1 MIVVASRA
9 LAPSALRSVRAA
21 TVNARRRCLQTAAA
35 ESAGTAEAYLEPV
48 QGRPGIVSLLL
59 NRPKAKN
66 AISMKL
72 LKVRSRRAPLNRA
85 SRSRGRTG
93 LSPSRRTPTPSVYQE
108 FQECLDK
115 VQFDKDTRVLIV
127 RSSTVGSFCA
137 GADLIERASMSKA
150 QVDKFLLDLRRAL
163 GTLERLPVPTIAAID
178 GPALG
183 GGLELGLACDLRV
196 AGHSVTKIGL
206 PEVKLGI
213 IPGAGGT
220 QRLTRLL
227 GLAKAKDLIF
237 TARIMTAQEAHQIGV
252 VDYVSDPEGTAVDK
266 ALELAA
272 QMSANAPL
280 ALKAAKQAISR
291 VPELGLESG
300 LDFERASYEPLLHT
314 KDRLE
319 ALQAFKEK
327 RAPVFKGE

>member
-1 MIVVASRA
+1 MLLTAARGSNSTAA
-9 LAPSALRSVRAA
+9 LKAVRAGWA
-21 TVNARRRCLQTAAA
+21 ARRFIQTGQS
-35 ESAGTAEAYLEPV
+35 SAGSSSSNAAEAYLEPV
-48 QGRPGIVSLLL
+48 QDRPGITSLLL

-66 AISMKL
+66 AISLRL
-72 LKVRSRRAPLNRA
+72 LK
-85 SRSRGRTG
+85 
-93 LSPSRRTPTPSVYQE
+93 E

-115 VQFDKDTRVLIV
+115 VQFDKETRVLIV

-137 GADLIERASMSKA
+137 GADLIERASMTKA

-163 GTLERLPVPTIAAID
+163 CTLEGLPMPTIAAID

-196 AGHSVTKIGL
+196 AGHAVTKIGL

-237 TARIMTAQEAHQIGV
+237 TARVLTAQEAHQIGV
-252 VDYVSDPEGTAVDK
+252 VDYVSAPESTAYDK
-266 ALELAA
+266 ALELAQ